1 MHKAPLTQT
10 FAFIVSLVPLN
21 MIWANDNAVSPEQRS
36 TPAVQVTAAAVATTV
51 APDTLQGL
59 PGRIEFTSVR
69 HDFGTV
75 TRGSRVTHSYEFV
88 NAGKGVLHVRSIHAT
103 CGCVNTRVEPSVEF
117 LPGQKGKITF
127 EFDSTNFADSIVR
140 TLTVDTD
147 TPPPSTVT
155 LTFTANI
162 KQEIYAVPS
171 LLTLGEIPRDTHK
184 AYLFKL
190 ITLDRAASL
199 SGELPPRA
207 DAGLLA
213 SGQNRKDSL
222 SEIQRAEVLNIKAPL
237 KAISLTTSNP
247 FITAEFAGTKDDPK
261 IKITIGPGQLPI
273 GPLRERVTVWNNS
286 RHLKELVIPVVAEI
300 TGHVKTSAKYI
311 EFGVVES
318 DKGVRRILSVYS
330 DVKDFKIYGIEV
342 ELKRT
347 EALKV
352 AKPDEVVAFVTKQSD
367 KGAVVHFDMKVP
379 KGLDVSNGAVNAS
392 GVFVVKTNDP
402 DYKEIRVPFFGVLRQ
417 EK

>member
-147 TPPPSTVT
+147 TPPPSTVIH
-155 LTFTANI
+155 FH
-162 KQEIYAVPS
+162 PS
-171 LLTLGEIPRDTHK
+171 CQL
-184 AYLFKL
+184 YLDQIVFRFQSCRKMG
-190 ITLDRAASL
+190 RAST
-199 SGELPPRA
+199 SF
-207 DAGLLA
+207 GLL
-213 SGQNRKDSL
+213 
-222 SEIQRAEVLNIKAPL
+222 
-237 KAISLTTSNP
+237 
-247 FITAEFAGTKDDPK
+247 
-261 IKITIGPGQLPI
+261 
-273 GPLRERVTVWNNS
+273 
-286 RHLKELVIPVVAEI
+286 PVP
-300 TGHVKTSAKYI
+300 HQC
-311 EFGVVES
+311 
-318 DKGVRRILSVYS
+318 DR
-330 DVKDFKIYGIEV
+330 
-342 ELKRT
+342 
-347 EALKV
+347 
-352 AKPDEVVAFVTKQSD
+352 
-367 KGAVVHFDMKVP
+367 
-379 KGLDVSNGAVNAS
+379 
-392 GVFVVKTNDP
+392 
-402 DYKEIRVPFFGVLRQ
+402 
-417 EK
+417 